1 MQSIKVKGRLSYPAL
16 DKMANMKLP
25 DGTSYEY
32 YGADIIIPKTDTA
45 QIKAIMDVLKT
56 AVKEAFPNAD
66 VGKFIENAKAK
77 SRSILKDGDAKI
89 ASATNSGTYEKA
101 YTNCVYISAKNKIS
115 QPLLIDRQVRLVSN
129 PKEVFYPGCHVIAKL
144 NIFAYELE
152 TYKTK
157 GLSCT
162 LTGVQFF
169 KNDERWGAS
178 PIADSGDFDKYE
190 DEEAETTNSTFASAE
205 LDEMPW

>member
-1 MQSIKVKGRLSYPAL
+1 MQSINVKGRLSYPAL
-16 DKMANMKLP
+16 DKMVSMTSP
-25 DGTSYEY
+25 DGKSYEY
-32 YGADIIIPKTDTA
+32 YGADIIIPKSDTT
-45 QIKAIMDVLKT
+45 QLKAIMDVMKA

-66 VGKFIENAKAK
+66 VGRFIENAKVK
-77 SRSILKDGDAKI
+77 NRIILKDGDAKI
-89 ASATNSGTYEKA
+89 ASASKPEVYEKS
-101 YTNCVYISAKNKIS
+101 YTNCMYISAKNKIT

-144 NIFAYELE
+144 NILAYELE

-169 KNDERWGAS
+169 KNDERWGSS
-178 PIADSGDFDKYE
+178 PKADHDDFENYG
-190 DEEAETTNSTFASAE
+190 DEEDETTNSTFASAE
-205 LDEMPW
+205 LNEMPW